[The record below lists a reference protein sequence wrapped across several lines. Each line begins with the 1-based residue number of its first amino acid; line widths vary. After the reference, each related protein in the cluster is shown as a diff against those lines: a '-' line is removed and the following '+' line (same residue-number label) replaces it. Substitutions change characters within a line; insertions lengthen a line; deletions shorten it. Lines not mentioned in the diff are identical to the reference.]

1 MAGALLETKEREIG
15 TQGEY
20 DRLEKKKT
28 RDRFD
33 RESIGS
39 VLDRE
44 IIL

>member
-20 DRLEKKKT
+20 DRLKKKT